1 MRLYID
7 SADRAV
13 ALDLLAVGAF
23 HGVTTNPLL
32 MQRSRVGYWELPSLY
47 AAFVEAG
54 AREVFFQGVGTTAPD
69 LLAAGRQLASIG
81 TRVVVKLPATEPGF
95 RASAQL
101 VTEGVPVLVTAVY
114 STSQALLA
122 AGVGAAYIAPYL
134 GRMADAGDD
143 AIAAVARMQAAL
155 AGSSTEVL
163 AASIRET
170 SVLDALVDAGIDA
183 VTVSPEIA
191 FQMVGDARTAEAA
204 AQFEAAASD
213 LPVGGSSRT
222 PRRRESKG

>member
-13 ALDLLAVGAF
+13 ALDLLGVGAF

-32 MQRSRVGYWELPSLY
+32 MQRSRVSYKELPSLY
-47 AAFVEAG
+47 AAFVDAG
-54 AREVFFQGVGTTAPD
+54 AREVFLQAVGTTAPD
-69 LLAAGRQLASIG
+69 LTAAGRHLASIG
-81 TRVVVKLPATEPGF
+81 TRVVVKLPATDLGF
-95 RASAQL
+95 RASAEL
-101 VTEGVPVLVTAVY
+101 VSEGVPVLVTAVY

-122 AGVGAAYIAPYL
+122 AGVGAAYIAPYV
-134 GRMADAGDD
+134 GRMTDAGDD
-143 AIAAVARMQAAL
+143 GIAAAARMQAAL

-170 SVLDALVDAGIDA
+170 SVLDALVEEGIDA

-191 FQMVGDARTAEAA
+191 YQMVSDSRTAEAA
-204 AQFEAAASD
+204 AQFEVAAAA
-213 LPVGGSSRT
+213 LPD
-222 PRRRESKG
+222 